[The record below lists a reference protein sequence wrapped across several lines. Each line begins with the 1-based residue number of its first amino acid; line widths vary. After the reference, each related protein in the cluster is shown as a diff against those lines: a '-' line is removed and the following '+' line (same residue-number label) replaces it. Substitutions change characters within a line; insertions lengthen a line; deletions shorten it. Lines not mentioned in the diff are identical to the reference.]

1 MITADGTTPLEVD
14 AFFVAKRDPH
24 TGLTSWGGRVTPIQG
39 ESLLPSFRAEGVTV
53 HVAGRSCPIIITS
66 LGEASSEIHGP
77 GPAPF

>member
-14 AFFVAKRDPH
+14 AFFVAQRDRH
-24 TGLTSWGGRVTPIQG
+24 TGLTTWGGRVTPIQG
-39 ESLLPSFRAEGVTV
+39 ESLLPVFRAGGAVV

-66 LGEASSEIHGP
+66 LGEASSEIQGA